1 MLFVE
6 RPAAWHSINARK
18 SALHC
23 CMSGG
28 LPESLS
34 MKSEVRSHGWSA
46 VFSRQV
52 QIVLLWL
59 PKFFFNCFYRVEFFA
74 WFYKFCLFFPRFH
87 RQDFNHFGSLLLKDG
102 LTESSGKSLKLFF
115 LFLLFLKR
123 DVSDLN
129 ETGGNFDLRLPHQ
142 HQRWLL
148 ADCCTFSL
156 ERNLGFDPATIFLMQ
171 IHSLLEKQEE
181 AKRKKHRFRPD

>member
-34 MKSEVRSHGWSA
+34 MKSEVRSHRWSA
-46 VFSRQV
+46 VYSRQV
-52 QIVLLWL
+52 QVVLLWL
-59 PKFFFNCFYRVEFFA
+59 PKFLITCFYRAEFFA
-74 WFYKFCLFFPRFH
+74 WFHKFSLFSPPSSRITKTLIIRVAFSS
-87 RQDFNHFGSLLLKDG
+87 NCG
-102 LTESSGKSLKLFF
+102 LTDSSGKTLKLSF

-123 DVSDLN
+123 DVSGLK
-129 ETGGNFDLRLPHQ
+129 ETGGNFDLRLPSWCPVLIAC
-142 HQRWLL
+142 RLL
-148 ADCCTFSL
+148 YFFFGTQP
-156 ERNLGFDPATIFLMQ
+156 GI
-171 IHSLLEKQEE
+171 
-181 AKRKKHRFRPD
+181 RPHNNFPDEN